1 MPFGFWGPALRRI
14 LTALGVFRFAC
25 LLLVASVAWV
35 TWTATAYAHEG
46 HEHAPPPSGATI
58 SDSPRLTL
66 ESEAYELVA
75 VLKGD
80 RLTIYLDRFEDNTSV
95 TDAKIT
101 VMIEGDSV
109 MAEPAPDGTYVLTS
123 NLFSGRDTVELVFD
137 LRAPGGDDLLI
148 GRLSL
153 PPSPAGKT
161 DSGSWW
167 GQIWSAMRDHP
178 VLILVTLAL
187 GIVLG
192 LAPRHYRSFGLPALL
207 LLAAPLLTL
216 MASSA
221 PAEPAKGANGGDVVV
236 MENHPIEFVSKGLEI
251 TFYILDEDGQ
261 TPVSTAGL
269 TGRAVIQDGG
279 KTTAVNLT
287 SAEPN
292 RFVGQLQMPLGMRA
306 RVVFSAKVA
315 GHNLQARFTTP

>member
-1 MPFGFWGPALRRI
+1 
-14 LTALGVFRFAC
+14 
-25 LLLVASVAWV
+25 
-35 TWTATAYAHEG
+35 
-46 HEHAPPPSGATI
+46 
-58 SDSPRLTL
+58 L

-80 RLTIYLDRFEDNTSV
+80 RLTIYLDRFEDNTPV

-101 VMIEGDSV
+101 VMIEGESV

-123 NLFSGRDTVELVFD
+123 NLFSGQDTIELVFD
-137 LRAPGGDDLLI
+137 LSAPGGDDLLI

-153 PPSPAGKT
+153 PTSPSGKGNP
-161 DSGSWW
+161 GSWW
-167 GQIWSAMRDHP
+167 GQAWSAVRDHP
-178 VLILVTLAL
+178 VLVLVTLAL
-187 GIVLG
+187 GIVVG
-192 LAPRHYRSFGLPALL
+192 LAPRRHRGFRLPAML
-207 LLAAPLLTL
+207 LLAAPLLAL

-221 PAEPAKGANGGDVVV
+221 AAEAAKGANGGDVIV
-236 MENHPIEFVSKGLEI
+236 MENHPIEFVSKGQEI

-261 TPVSTAGL
+261 TPVMTAGL

-279 KTTAVNLT
+279 KTTAVNL
-287 SAEPN
+287 SPAEPN
-292 RFVGQLQMPLGMRA
+292 RFVGQLQMPLGARA